1 MRKRSGLS
9 FSRRRNRNNH
19 IMKEAGSWAV
29 HIFIAIFFAVIFVY
43 FFGMRVSVIG
53 GSMENTLYN
62 GQQILVNRLS
72 YLILGPKEG
81 DIIVFRPTGS
91 KNTHAYIKRVVAVP
105 GDTVWVKDGRLFVNH
120 EIMEYGYDKIM
131 DAGIAENEITLGIEE
146 YFVMGDNCNSS
157 EDSRSGN
164 IGPVTK
170 DMIEGKAWFCMGNHL
185 SLFGFIK

>member
-1 MRKRSGLS
+1 MRKRSGLN
-9 FSRRRNRNNH
+9 FSRRRNRNNQ
-19 IMKEAGSWAV
+19 IIKEAGSWAV

-131 DAGIAENEITLGIEE
+131 DA
-146 YFVMGDNCNSS
+146 
-157 EDSRSGN
+157 
-164 IGPVTK
+164 
-170 DMIEGKAWFCMGNHL
+170 
-185 SLFGFIK
+185 